1 MATEKT
7 EYRIETLADIF
18 TVPADKHDALLA
30 DLAAWL
36 KYRADML
43 DALRKVGVGDLV
55 EMPPVMTWVDDG
67 VTGLSSL
74 CVTITRGEGEAA

>member
-1 MATEKT
+1 MVAEKT

-18 TVPADKHDALLA
+18 TVPADKHDALLQ
-30 DLAAWL
+30 DLATWL

-43 DALRKVGVGDLV
+43 DALGKVGVGALV

-74 CVTITRGEGEAA
+74 RVTITRGEGGEA